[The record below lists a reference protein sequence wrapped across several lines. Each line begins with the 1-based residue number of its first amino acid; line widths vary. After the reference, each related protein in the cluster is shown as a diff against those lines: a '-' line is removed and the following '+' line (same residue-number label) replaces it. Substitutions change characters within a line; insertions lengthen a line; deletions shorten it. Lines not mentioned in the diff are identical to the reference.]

1 MNGRNAHKRR
11 KGNSIDNMTYKA
23 SSAKRSHHCGSSWQQ
38 FRGQPYHQLN
48 PLDALGLS
56 QFAVEANGLDLA
68 CTGFKPFDYE
78 EIVDAVT
85 VPDKLWHRRARHNVA
100 PPVMRCN

>member
-38 FRGQPYHQLN
+38 FRGQPDHQLH
-48 PLDALGLS
+48 PLDALGLNQS
-56 QFAVEANGLDLA
+56 TVKASGIDIECV
-68 CTGFKPFDYE
+68 GFEPFDYE
-78 EIVDAVT
+78 EIVDAVA
-85 VPDKLWHRRARHNVA
+85 VPDKNWAL
-100 PPVMRCN
+100 